1 MGDSRLYLLR
11 NRHLRQLTRDQTL
24 TRFLVAE
31 GEITA
36 EEAKNHYGRW
46 VMDQCLGCGFCEPE
60 TDGLDLMRGDLLVL
74 STDGLHRSMTTG
86 QLEALL
92 NACTG
97 VADTACALVK
107 AALDAGGRDNI
118 TGVIARL

>member
-1 MGDSRLYLLR
+1 M
-11 NRHLRQLTRDQTL
+11 DQTL

-31 GEITA
+31 GDITA
-36 EEAKNHYGRW
+36 EQAKDHYGRQ

-60 TDGLDLMRGDLLVL
+60 TDGLELMRGDLLLL

-92 NACTG
+92 NADTG
-97 VADTACALVK
+97 AADTARALVK